1 MKFLKGFLSVIISI
15 MIIALV
21 FALTYVI
28 GVNHTIGK
36 KEVATKI
43 IIDAGF
49 SKDIKEVVDSDI
61 KKYNEVLK
69 SEVKNHLKE
78 NDVDISDNEIN
89 KIIDTVEKEFPSL
102 LDEFSKEENIDA
114 FFSSVI
120 ETLYD
125 NDEVSV
131 SDILNTEI
139 DKVIKDNN
147 IKISKDTRNE
157 INEFVEEL
165 ATTINEELDNS
176 FGENILLS
184 ENKDVIKNPIP
195 EYLKTLRLIE
205 YSLIV
210 GLIILIALVIL
221 LNLKSISGIVEV
233 CSSFILAGLSVKIFN
248 SLLIDPELIKL
259 GKDEISLLIDSLRES
274 IVNLTSKIAN
284 GYIIIVI
291 IILIII
297 IGYKIIEKNRVR
309 KDER

>member
-69 SEVKNHLKE
+69 SEVKNHLRE
-78 NDVDISDNEIN
+78 NDVNISDNEVN

-274 IVNLTSKIAN
+274 IVSLTSKIAN